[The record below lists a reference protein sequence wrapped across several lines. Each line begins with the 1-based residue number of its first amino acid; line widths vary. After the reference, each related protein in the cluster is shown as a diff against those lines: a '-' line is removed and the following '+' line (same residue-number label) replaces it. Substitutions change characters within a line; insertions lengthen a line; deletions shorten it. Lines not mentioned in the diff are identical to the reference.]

1 MFQTRDKG
9 MAFRL
14 FPGDEVGPGSRVEVS
29 DGVVVSYE
37 GFVSYKGFTASPDGW
52 VLAVELLGA
61 SLVGGVGVNL
71 ISDWLIRKLNGS
83 DVASVVIS
91 GGAVPL
97 TKDDLDKAI
106 SEALAKGA
114 GGRPAPPKRHVHE
127 GTPEE
132 EQPHKK
138 RKKRRGRS

>member
-1 MFQTRDKG
+1 MFQTRDMG
-9 MAFRL
+9 MASRL

-37 GFVSYKGFTASPDGW
+37 GLVSYKGFTASPDGW

-83 DVASVVIS
+83 DVDSVLIS

-97 TKDDLDKAI
+97 TKNDLDKAI
-106 SEALAKGA
+106 SQAFAKSA
-114 GGRPAPPKRHVHE
+114 RGRPAPPRRHVHE
-127 GTPEE
+127 EAPEDTRR
-132 EQPHKK
+132 KK